1 MTDEVAA
8 LVLRDNYRQN
18 RALANARAQA
28 ASMED
33 VHARFIRALEQ
44 QGDLEREVE
53 RLPNDEELARP
64 AGGGHRAD
72 RAGARRPARLRQD
85 RPRRTTISATA
96 LAR

>member
-1 MTDEVAA
+1 MSQR

-44 QGDLEREVE
+44 PGDLDREVE
-53 RLPNDEELARP
+53 ALPDEEELARP
-64 AGGGHRAD
+64 ARGRARAD

-85 RPRRTTISATA
+85 RRSKDDDPRDRA
-96 LAR
+96 AR